1 MNFLDDLD
9 QLNQHKEDDGFKD
22 LNAQIYDEHDYI
34 LGPYKNPEFFYA
46 LCNMCD
52 LCKKEN
58 IFRGNQISYN
68 ENGFTKEDLDQIKVL
83 FLFFN
88 DDSKTNIIK
97 KDFFDNVTSL
107 NELHYFHNL
116 EKIFSW
122 CFYNCPKLKSIIFPE
137 KNSLKI
143 GMYSFSNCISLEK
156 VFFPKNIIEIRPY
169 SFSYC
174 TSLKE
179 ITIPKKFK
187 DNIKNIFYY
196 VDLTKVNIT
205 YI

>member
-1 MNFLDDLD
+1 MKNNVLNLCGGFFDDLD
-9 QLNQHKEDDGFKD
+9 KLNSNQDNDEFSD
-22 LNAQIYDEHDYI
+22 LNNKVYDEHDYI
-34 LGPYKNPEFFYA
+34 LSPYKNPEFFEG
-46 LCNMCD
+46 LCNMCKD
-52 LCKKEN
+52 KE
-58 IFRGNQISYN
+58 IPYN
-68 ENGFTKEDLDQIKVL
+68 ENGFTQKDLNKITFLDDNEDYFYNIISLDELQYFNNLKIIKSL
-83 FLFFN
+83 CFFN
-88 DDSKTNIIK
+88 
-97 KDFFDNVTSL
+97 
-107 NELHYFHNL
+107 
-116 EKIFSW
+116 
-122 CFYNCPKLKSIIFPE
+122 CRKLKSIIFPE

-143 GMYSFSNCISLEK
+143 GMYSNCISLEK

-174 TSLKE
+174 TFLKE

>member
-1 MNFLDDLD
+1 MN
-9 QLNQHKEDDGFKD
+9 
-22 LNAQIYDEHDYI
+22 
-34 LGPYKNPEFFYA
+34 
-46 LCNMCD
+46 
-52 LCKKEN
+52 
-58 IFRGNQISYN
+58 
-68 ENGFTKEDLDQIKVL
+68 
-83 FLFFN
+83 
-88 DDSKTNIIK
+88 
-97 KDFFDNVTSL
+97 
-107 NELHYFHNL
+107 
-116 EKIFSW
+116 
-122 CFYNCPKLKSIIFPE
+122 
-137 KNSLKI
+137 
-143 GMYSFSNCISLEK
+143 SFSNCISLEK

>member
-1 MNFLDDLD
+1 MKKNLLKIYESFFDDLD
-9 QLNQHKEDDGFKD
+9 KLNKNLNKEDKENDEFGAV
-22 LNAQIYDEHDYI
+22 NGNIYDEHDYI
-34 LGPYKNPEFFYA
+34 LSPYKNPEFFEG
-46 LCNMCD
+46 LCEMC
-52 LCKKEN
+52 KQEK
-58 IFRGNQISYN
+58 IPYN
-68 ENGFTKEDLDQIKVL
+68 ENGFTQNDLDQITYL
-83 FLFFN
+83 
-88 DDSKTNIIK
+88 DDIK
-97 KDFFDNVTSL
+97 GYFDNVTSL

-116 EKIFSW
+116 EKIFGW

-143 GMYSFSNCISLEK
+143 GVYSFSNCISLEK
-156 VFFPKNIIEIRPY
+156 VFFPKNIIKIRPY

>member
-1 MNFLDDLD
+1 MKKNILNLYEGFFDDLD
-9 QLNQHKEDDGFKD
+9 KLNKNLNKKDKKNDGFRD
-22 LNAQIYDEHDYI
+22 LNNSIYDEHDFI
-34 LGPYKNPEFFYA
+34 LSQDRNPEFFKG
-46 LCNMCD
+46 
-52 LCKKEN
+52 LCKMCKQEK
-58 IFRGNQISYN
+58 IPYN
-68 ENGFTKEDLDQIKVL
+68 ENGFTQNDLDKITYLDDIKGY
-83 FLFFN
+83 
-88 DDSKTNIIK
+88 
-97 KDFFDNVTSL
+97 FDNVTSL
-107 NELHYFHNL
+107 NELQYFNNL
-116 EKIFSW
+116 KIIKYL

-143 GMYSFSNCISLEK
+143 GVYSFSNCISLEK

-174 TSLKE
+174 FSLEK

-196 VDLTKVNIT
+196 VDLTNVDIT